1 MKVLVTGKGGQL
13 ASEFEVLKRL
23 DSDWHFL
30 SEQDLDIADLESVM
44 DYFNSN
50 KYDLIINCA
59 AYTDVDKAE
68 EKKDLAYKV
77 NAQGTKNLLQACGLL
92 NAKFIH
98 YSTDYV
104 FEGNSNIPYKEHD
117 MANPN
122 TIYGLSKL
130 KGEQY
135 VLKENKVKSLIIRT
149 SWVYSNFGKNFVKT
163 MINLGQENKELG
175 VVSDQIGSPT
185 YAKNLAEDT
194 LKAISDENYK
204 WINGDLFHYSNI
216 GSCSWFYFAK
226 KIFEYT
232 KNNVQLIPLKT
243 EDYPTKALRPKYSL
257 LDKTKFQYTFN
268 IQIKNWEKSLK
279 RMIKLEN
286 VK

>member
-1 MKVLVTGKGGQL
+1 M
-13 ASEFEVLKRL
+13 
-23 DSDWHFL
+23 
-30 SEQDLDIADLESVM
+30 
-44 DYFNSN
+44 
-50 KYDLIINCA
+50 
-59 AYTDVDKAE
+59 
-68 EKKDLAYKV
+68 
-77 NAQGTKNLLQACGLL
+77 

-104 FEGNSNIPYKEHD
+104 FDGNSNIPYKEHD

-135 VLKENKVKSLIIRT
+135 VLKKNKVKSLIIRT

-163 MINLGQENKELG
+163 MINIGQENKELG

-204 WINGDLFHYSNI
+204 WTNGDLFHYSNI
-216 GSCSWFYFAK
+216 GSCSWFCFAK
-226 KIFEYT
+226 KIFEYS
-232 KNNVQLIPLKT
+232 KKNVQLIPLKT

-257 LDKTKFQYTFN
+257 LDKTKFQHTFD

-279 RMIKLEN
+279 HMIKLEN

>member
-185 YAKNLAEDT
+185 YANNLAEDT